1 MNRLWVRLTL
11 VFTLITLVTLG
22 VVAVMANMRAGEA
35 FRFYLSYRDPWR
47 YEPLVQALA
56 LYYKTYGSWQGVE
69 VLLERWQE
77 VETILQQMP
86 GMSQPM
92 MRRMLGMTFPG
103 GSRVQLVLTDATG
116 RVLYDR
122 MQKHPGRR
130 LTPDEAAAAIDIE
143 VDGKV
148 VGRVVV
154 ALPIQSA
161 ILGPIEQ
168 RFFDRLRQV
177 LLAGAILAG
186 VLGVLLGVAFSRTL
200 SAPLQRL
207 AVAARAVANRDFSR
221 RVEVGGSAEIAE
233 VSQAFNEMAAALE
246 QAEQL
251 RKNLMADVAHE
262 LRTPLSVL
270 QGNLQ
275 AILDDVYTLDKA
287 EIARLY
293 DQTRLL
299 ARLVDDLRELALAD
313 AGQLHMNL
321 QPTDVSQVLRSTVA
335 HLTPAAEAQEVKL
348 TLQVPEGLPLVHADS
363 DRIAQ
368 VLHNLL
374 VNALRHTHA
383 GGAITVSAIATNE
396 GVEITVADTGE
407 GIAPEDLPFVFE
419 RFWRADPARSR
430 NEHWPG
436 GSGLGLSIAQSLV
449 KAHGGRIWAESTLG
463 KGSTFHFTLPLA
475 HAQSASAKA
484 T

>member
-11 VFTLITLVTLG
+11 AFTLITLVTLG
-22 VVAVMANMRAGEA
+22 VVAVLANMRAGEA

-56 LYYKTYGSWQGVE
+56 LYYKSQGSWQGVE

-92 MRRMLGMTFPG
+92 VGRMRGMTFPV
-103 GSRVQLVLTDATG
+103 GSRVQLVLTDANG

-122 MQKHPGRR
+122 MRRHPGRQ

-143 VDGKV
+143 VGNKV
-148 VGRVVV
+148 VGRLVV
-154 ALPIQSA
+154 ALPIGSA

-177 LLAGAILAG
+177 LLAGAVLAG

-207 AVAARAVANRDFSR
+207 AVAARAVANRDFSQ
-221 RVEVGGSAEIAE
+221 RVEIGGSAEIAE
-233 VSQAFNEMAAALE
+233 VSRAFNEMAAALE

-275 AILDDVYTLDKA
+275 AILDDVYPLDKA

-299 ARLVDDLRELALAD
+299 SRLVDDLRELALAD

-321 QPTDVSQVLRSTVA
+321 QPTDIRKVLRDTVA

-348 TLQVPEGLPLVHADS
+348 TVRVPDELPLVQADS

-374 VNALRHTHA
+374 VNALRYTHA
-383 GGAITVSAIATNE
+383 GGSITVSAAATDE
-396 GVEITVADTGE
+396 GVQVAVADTGE

-419 RFWRADPARSR
+419 RFWRADPSRTRS
-430 NEHWPG
+430 EHWPG

-449 KAHGGRIWAESTLG
+449 KAHGGRIWAESVLG
-463 KGSTFHFTLPLA
+463 KGSIFYFTLPLA
-475 HAQSASAKA
+475 REQTKHSLP
-484 T
+484 

>member
-11 VFTLITLVTLG
+11 AFTLIILVTLG
-22 VVAVMANMRAGEA
+22 IVAVLANMRAGEA

-56 LYYKTYGSWQGVE
+56 IYYQTHGNWQGVE
-69 VLLERWQE
+69 LLLERWQE
-77 VETILQQMP
+77 VETLLQQMP
-86 GMSQPM
+86 GISQP
-92 MRRMLGMTFPG
+92 RMGRIRGMTFPG
-103 GSRVQLVLTDATG
+103 GSRVQLVLTDANG
-116 RVLYDR
+116 RILYDR
-122 MQKHPGRR
+122 TQRLPGRR

-143 VDGKV
+143 VGGKV
-148 VGRVVV
+148 VGRLVV

-168 RFFDRLRQV
+168 RFFDRLREL
-177 LLAGAILAG
+177 LLAGALLAG

-207 AVAARAVANRDFSR
+207 ALAAHAVANRDFSQ

-233 VSQAFNEMAAALE
+233 VSRAFNEMAAALE

-275 AILDDVYTLDKA
+275 AILDDVYALDKA

-299 ARLVDDLRELALAD
+299 SRLVDDLRKLALAD
-313 AGQLHMNL
+313 AGKLQMNL
-321 QPTDVSQVLRSTVA
+321 LPTEVGKVLRRTCE
-335 HLTPAAEAQEVKL
+335 HLLPAAEAQGVTL
-348 TLQVPEGLPLVHADS
+348 TVQVPNDLPLVHADP
-363 DRIAQ
+363 DRVMQ

-374 VNALRHTHA
+374 VNALRHTNA
-383 GGAITVSAIATNE
+383 GGSISVSALATQE
-396 GVEITVADTGE
+396 GVEIAVADTGE

-419 RFWRADPARSR
+419 RFWRADPSRTR

-449 KAHGGRIWAESTLG
+449 KAHGGRIWAESTPE

-475 HAQSASAKA
+475 KERGEHPLF
-484 T
+484 

>member
-11 VFTLITLVTLG
+11 AFTLITLLTLG
-22 VVAVMANMRAGEA
+22 VVAVLANTRVGEA

-56 LYYKTYGSWQGVE
+56 LYYQTHGTWQGVE

-92 MRRMLGMTFPG
+92 MGRMRSMTFAG
-103 GSRVQLVLTDATG
+103 GSRVQLVLTDANG
-116 RVLYDR
+116 RVLYSR
-122 MQKHPGRR
+122 MQRHPGRQ

-143 VDGKV
+143 VDSRV
-148 VGRVVV
+148 VGRLVV

-168 RFFDRLRQV
+168 RFFERLRQL
-177 LLAGAILAG
+177 LLAGAVLAG
-186 VLGVLLGVAFSRTL
+186 ILGVLLGVAFSRTL

-207 AVAARAVANRDFSR
+207 AVAARAVANRDFSQ
-221 RVEVGGSAEIAE
+221 RVEVGGSTEIAE

-275 AILDDVYTLDKA
+275 AILDDVYALDKA
-287 EIARLY
+287 EIASLY

-313 AGQLHMNL
+313 AGKLQMNL
-321 QPTDVSQVLRSTVA
+321 VPTDVGKILLNTSEY
-335 HLTPAAEAQEVKL
+335 LTPAAGAQKVTL
-348 TLQVPEGLPLVHADS
+348 TVQVPDDLPLVHADP
-363 DRIAQ
+363 DRVAQ

-374 VNALRHTHA
+374 VNALRHTHE
-383 GGAITVSAIATNE
+383 GGSIAVSASTTEE
-396 GVEITVADTGE
+396 GVEIAVSDTGE

-419 RFWRADPARSR
+419 RFWRADPSRSR
-430 NEHWPG
+430 NKHWPG

-475 HAQSASAKA
+475 QNGAG
-484 T
+484 